1 MQTSRFSLGVLCVL
15 AAIVGAFVHLA
26 WYYFAVLFAGGC
38 GLMGQKSIWEK
49 MATVIAAWLLR
60 RCSTVAK
67 SGLRFDCLP
76 QRLRQ
81 RWD

>member
-1 MQTSRFSLGVLCVL
+1 MKKLARNGPTKLKTAIQTSRFSLGFLCVL

-49 MATVIAAWLLR
+49 MATVIR
-60 RCSTVAK
+60 GK
-67 SGLRFDCLP
+67 
-76 QRLRQ
+76 
-81 RWD
+81 